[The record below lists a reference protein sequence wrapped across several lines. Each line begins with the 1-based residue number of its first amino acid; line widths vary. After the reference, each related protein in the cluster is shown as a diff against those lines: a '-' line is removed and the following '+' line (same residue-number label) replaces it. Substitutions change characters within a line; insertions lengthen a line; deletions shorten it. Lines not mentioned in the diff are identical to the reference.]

1 MQLLLFLAYL
11 YTNVFGL
18 VLYSLAVK
26 NIKYMLPYF
35 SKPKLPVHQ
44 SPTDIDTNIQW
55 FKKINKKKI
64 LFFLSDA

>member
-18 VLYSLAVK
+18 GLYSLAVK

-44 SPTDIDTNIQW
+44 SPTDIDTNI
-55 FKKINKKKI
+55 
-64 LFFLSDA
+64 